1 MSTTAVL
8 DEALKLTDD
17 ERLRLIDAL
26 WESLDDMHRRE
37 VEGSQI
43 AEAEERLAAY
53 ERGEIKSHDGAS
65 VIAEMKRINL

>member
-43 AEAEERLAAY
+43 AEAEERLEAFD
-53 ERGEIKSHDGAS
+53 RGEIKSHDGAS